1 MDYGYVRVS
10 TPSQNIDR
18 QIRNILATC
27 PEAVIYKEI
36 FTRTTFYG
44 RKEWNKLIK
53 AIKAGDRIFFDS
65 VSRMSGD
72 EDEGFELYQE
82 LFQKGVDLVFLKE
95 PHINTEVYRSALKNQ
110 IELTGTDVDYILEGV
125 NKYLMALAK
134 EQIRLAFQ
142 QAEKEVTDL
151 RQRTKE
157 GLETARLN
165 GKHIGIEKGRKLVTK
180 KSVEAKKVILKHN
193 KAFGGTLTN
202 EETWKLAGITKT
214 SFYKYK
220 EELMKEMDGKE
231 YA

>member
-1 MDYGYVRVS
+1 MDYGYARVS

-18 QIRNILATC
+18 QIRNILVAC
-27 PEAVIYKEI
+27 PEAAIYKEI